1 MSILRNLP
9 KIKVK
14 INQTTSTEFITQV
27 GIMQGDCLSA
37 ILFILYLSESLKNE
51 SESLKNETK
60 NIDISSSIL
69 IKPKYADDI
78 TYATTGKTIS
88 KYIKRTTPI
97 SLKKSELMINHSETE
112 EYVTRKVKRDQVQKP
127 RYGFGG
133 F

>member
-1 MSILRNLP
+1 MSKAFDTVNRHKLFEILEEIMTPDELHIMSILTNLP

-51 SESLKNETK
+51 TK

-78 TYATTGKTIS
+78 TYATTSKTIS

-97 SLKKSELMINHSETE
+97 SLKKSELVINH
-112 EYVTRKVKRDQVQKP
+112 
-127 RYGFGG
+127 
-133 F
+133 